1 MLAVPNKIQRPA
13 TPAIFQN
20 LPNVEILLESG
31 ETLGGKRSW
40 QKCRGRSRV
49 PRFLVSRVLRRNT
62 TPAFYST
69 GEARE
74 HECRD
79 ETRRNKTRQDET
91 RSLGGLYR
99 VIGSR
104 ISRAAPP
111 RLFPAKQRT
120 SYFPL
125 IEARQRRSTP
135 RACDILTCARL
146 RDRGSSRS

>member
-1 MLAVPNKIQRPA
+1 MSWAFPGA
-13 TPAIFQN
+13 AISRF
-20 LPNVEILLESG
+20 
-31 ETLGGKRSW
+31 TRS
-40 QKCRGRSRV
+40 QTEHNAGVLFDRRSARARM
-49 PRFLVSRVLRRNT
+49 PR
-62 TPAFYST
+62 
-69 GEARE
+69 
-74 HECRD
+74 RD

-146 RDRGSSRS
+146 RDRGSSRSWSRQVYTHAVRIFIIDTIADSLWYFNDTPPRVES